1 MKHPTTCH
9 IAAEFCGCNRLKM
22 NLWGGLMDIVV
33 VLLLGTSF
41 AITLILG
48 YALRGF
54 VDEHSR
60 GRRYRSR
67 ASERG

>member
-1 MKHPTTCH
+1 VDGLM
-9 IAAEFCGCNRLKM
+9 
-22 NLWGGLMDIVV
+22 GGLMDIVAA
-33 VLLLGTSF
+33 LLLGTSF
-41 AITLILG
+41 VITLILG
-48 YALRGF
+48 YSLRGY